1 MKLFMPPLAL
11 FTVVPKKL
19 PSALVVPAKVT
30 YTLALLTQL
39 YAPLSNVLLQW
50 KAAKRLLLQ
59 ALVWRLLPASFWV
72 I

>member
-11 FTVVPKKL
+11 FMVVLKKL

-30 YTLALLTQL
+30 YTLASPTLLC
-39 YAPLSNVLLQW
+39 APLSNVLLQW
-50 KAAKRLLLQ
+50 KGAKRLLLQ
-59 ALVWRLLPASFWV
+59 ALGWRLLPASFWV